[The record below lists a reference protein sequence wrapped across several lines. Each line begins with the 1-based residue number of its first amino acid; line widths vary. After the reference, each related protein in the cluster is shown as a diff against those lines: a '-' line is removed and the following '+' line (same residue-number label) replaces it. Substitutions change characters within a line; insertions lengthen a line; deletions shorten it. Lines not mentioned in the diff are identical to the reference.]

1 MKSKRYC
8 FVNVIK
14 EEFIKRYKELHI
26 NPWKEI
32 LDAIKGAGVKEL
44 LIWNYQN
51 LAIIYYE
58 CDDIDR
64 VYAELG
70 KLDINDKWNKVLT
83 PWFQKSP
90 VIDVSGG
97 IATLDKIFDLNEQLK
112 GNLTKY

>member
-8 FVNVIK
+8 FINVIK
-14 EEFIKRYKELHI
+14 EEFVKEYKELHK

-32 LDAIKGAGVKEL
+32 LVAIKSVGVKEL
-44 LIWNYQN
+44 LIWNYKN

-58 CDDIDR
+58 CDDIDQ
-64 VYAELG
+64 VYAKLG
-70 KLDINDKWNKVLT
+70 KLDITDKWNKVLT

-90 VIDVSGG
+90 VIDVSGE
-97 IATLDKIFDLNEQLK
+97 IATLYKIFDLNEQLE